1 MSTARR
7 FDLLHQPQCQRP
19 PGAVIFSFKCC
30 NFTRTSS
37 QFVCRVLLHTAIRPC
52 LLSCWLLPR
61 VITCSRILLSII
73 HQYTQRTVPS
83 GLGTVAMCVPIW
95 SMSSLA
101 ERSAIPLYLHIVLDC
116 ACALVVHYNF
126 ARDEFVAQHIAA
138 PRSVVLL
145 APVCAHFSCSEE
157 RHVNHTLLL
166 CLGEVPKRH
175 SVTSEEAVHYFR
187 LAFLSDQTWHGVNQ
201 PLCVENNEVVATR
214 HTWEIDHHAELL
226 EHLQKHLNLDL
237 RSG

>member
-1 MSTARR
+1 MPCPTAHCYKAVLIE
-7 FDLLHQPQCQRP
+7 LLVVAARDYLLAHL
-19 PGAVIFSFKCC
+19 AFH
-30 NFTRTSS
+30 NTSI
-37 QFVCRVLLHTAIRPC
+37 HTADSPFRFGDC
-52 LLSCWLLPR
+52 CH
-61 VITCSRILLSII
+61 VCSDLVDELACREER
-73 HQYTQRTVPS
+73 H
-83 GLGTVAMCVPIW
+83 
-95 SMSSLA
+95 SSL
-101 ERSAIPLYLHIVLDC
+101 SAHCSC